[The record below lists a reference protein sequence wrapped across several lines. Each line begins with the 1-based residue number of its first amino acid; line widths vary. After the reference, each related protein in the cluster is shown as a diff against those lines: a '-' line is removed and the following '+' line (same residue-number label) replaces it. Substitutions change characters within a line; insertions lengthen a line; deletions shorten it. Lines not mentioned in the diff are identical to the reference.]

1 MDRNDLDSFAESLRK
16 QRKRYLD
23 QFRGAERDLDSIAEE
38 RESELEE
45 HAQEEQSAR
54 LLARMDD
61 RTLHAVKEID
71 AALQRVLKG
80 NYSICE
86 ACGQSVAVTR
96 LRALP
101 ATRYCADC
109 AGQYERP
116 SVTPAAETVSLS
128 TVPVPEDLSGLDD
141 TELAEVI
148 REHLKE
154 DGRIDTQELRIL
166 CRRGVVHLSGAL
178 PSEAERQILLETVTD
193 VLGLKEVVDRIQ
205 VEELLWERESR
216 TKEKPTEV
224 LAPGQEPAGTED
236 IVESSEEGKEFI
248 APAEPTPKEE

>member
-1 MDRNDLDSFAESLRK
+1 MDRNDLDSFAELLRK
-16 QRKRYLD
+16 LRKEYLD
-23 QFRGAERDLDSIAEE
+23 EFRRAEQDLESIAEE

-61 RTLHAVKEID
+61 RTLHAVQEID

-80 NYSICE
+80 NYAICE
-86 ACGQSVAVTR
+86 ACGDGVGVTR

-101 ATRYCADC
+101 ATRYCTDC
-109 AGQYERP
+109 ARQYEKRIVP
-116 SVTPAAETVSLS
+116 PAEEARTPS

-154 DGRIDTQELRIL
+154 DGRVDTEELRIL
-166 CRRGVVHLSGAL
+166 CRKGVVHLSGAL
-178 PSEAERQILLETVTD
+178 PSEAERQILLDTVTD

-216 TKEKPTEV
+216 TKEKPPEM

-248 APAEPTPKEE
+248 APAEPTPKEQ